1 MEDLM
6 RERKEHLLAAMK
18 DPMYVPMK
26 LKELAMLFDVPKEQ
40 REELKEVLDVLVA
53 EGRLTLSKRG
63 KYSIPEAS
71 VLAGIFSGNV
81 KGFGFVSVEDREEDI
96 YIGRDSRAGGRKA
109 L

>member
-53 EGRLTLSKRG
+53 EGKANAVKKGEIQHTRGVCAGRNIFRQCKRVWICVCRG
-63 KYSIPEAS
+63 
-71 VLAGIFSGNV
+71 AGPGLV
-81 KGFGFVSVEDREEDI
+81 
-96 YIGRDSRAGGRKA
+96 YPGR
-109 L
+109 